1 MTIREYWDALIAA
14 VTIDE
19 MDEIMEHETEIYE
32 LSQTDFDA
40 FCEWADREGIDLTA
54 CDPDS
59 DISVLILWSWD
70 MCGD

>member
-14 VTIDE
+14 ATIDE

-40 FCEWADREGIDLTA
+40 FCEWADLEGIDLIA
-54 CDPDS
+54 CDAGS
-59 DISVLILWSWD
+59 DISSLILWSWD
-70 MCGD
+70 MCGE